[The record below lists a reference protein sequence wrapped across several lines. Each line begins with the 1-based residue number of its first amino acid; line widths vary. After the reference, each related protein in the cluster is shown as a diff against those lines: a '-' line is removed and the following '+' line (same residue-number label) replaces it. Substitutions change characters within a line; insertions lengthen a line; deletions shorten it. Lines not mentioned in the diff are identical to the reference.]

1 MKQVSRSALVS
12 FSAEQMYN
20 LVNDVDSYPEFL
32 PGCSGS
38 RVLEST
44 SDKMVASV
52 DVSKVGISKTFTT
65 ANELVHAKAILMT
78 LVDGPF
84 KTLTG
89 GWFFTELDE
98 KACKVELKLEFEFS
112 SKMIEMAFGK
122 IFNELT
128 NNMVNA
134 FTKRAKQ
141 VYEVNECRV

>member
-12 FSAEQMYN
+12 FSAEQMFD
-20 LVNDVDSYPEFL
+20 LVNDVAKYPDFL

-38 RVLEST
+38 RILEST
-44 SDKMVASV
+44 SSTMVASV
-52 DVSKVGISKTFTT
+52 DVSKAGISKTFTT
-65 ANELVHAKAILMT
+65 SNTLIAGEAIIMN

-89 GWFFTELDE
+89 GWYFTALDE
-98 KACKVELKLEFEFS
+98 QACKVELKLEFEFS
-112 SKMIEMAFGK
+112 SKMIELAFGK
-122 IFNELT
+122 IFSELT

-141 VYEVNECRV
+141 VYQCYEY